1 MSWPVYCPTISDMT
15 IYIIYVT
22 STTIKQSQSIIV
34 CTDVHNIVSPAEH
47 VFVTKLLSLTVN
59 PVLFLIFMHQF
70 EQYYSDLRLYV
81 VYEFKFA
88 LYVFPV
94 HLKASAKRK
103 IIVR

>member
-1 MSWPVYCPTISDMT
+1 MT

-34 CTDVHNIVSPAEH
+34 CTDVHNIVSAAEH

-70 EQYYSDLRLYV
+70 EQYYSDLRL
-81 VYEFKFA
+81 
-88 LYVFPV
+88 
-94 HLKASAKRK
+94 
-103 IIVR
+103 